1 MLAANRFQ
9 AADDIFLL
17 IPRRNN
23 TESPVFGFST
33 AEKYSGIDLQLNQ

>member
-9 AADDIFLL
+9 AADYILLL

-23 TESPVFGFST
+23 NRNPVFGFSA
-33 AEKYSGIDLQLNQ
+33 AELYSGIDLQLIQ